1 MPSLTDPR
9 MDENARHRRSREE
22 SATKVEDLRERIQT
36 AYALLE
42 KCTVC
47 PRRCGVNRLKGEV
60 GFCGVAEEVKVA
72 SCSVHWGEE
81 PPISGTRGSGT
92 IFFSGCNMRCRY
104 CQNFPISQLRHGK
117 ETSIRELADM
127 MLRLQ
132 SKGCHNVNLVTPSHL
147 VPQILE
153 ALSFAWDSGFDLPL
167 VYNTSG
173 YDSVDSLKLLEG
185 VVDVYLP
192 DMRYS
197 SNRVADELSSADD
210 YVEVNRM
217 AIREMYRQVGNLAID
232 GQGLARKG
240 LIIRHLILP
249 HDAAGSAETFR
260 FIKEEIGPDAY
271 VSLMGQYFPSFDAG
285 RCVSISRKI
294 TPQEYEDAVES
305 FFASGLSKG
314 WMQEG
319 PSDEALRA

>member
-1 MPSLTDPR
+1 
-9 MDENARHRRSREE
+9 
-22 SATKVEDLRERIQT
+22 
-36 AYALLE
+36 
-42 KCTVC
+42 
-47 PRRCGVNRLKGEV
+47 
-60 GFCGVAEEVKVA
+60 
-72 SCSVHWGEE
+72 
-81 PPISGTRGSGT
+81 
-92 IFFSGCNMRCRY
+92 
-104 CQNFPISQLRHGK
+104 
-117 ETSIRELADM
+117 
-127 MLRLQ
+127 
-132 SKGCHNVNLVTPSHL
+132 
-147 VPQILE
+147 
-153 ALSFAWDSGFDLPL
+153 

-217 AIREMYRQVGNLAID
+217 AIKEMYRQVGNLAID